1 MCHHHVSEAKNSKR
15 VVRILLIVL
24 ILIFAINIDQDS
36 FINLYLYLLA
46 YLIAGYDV
54 IFKSVKN
61 LFKGELFDEN
71 FLMSIATIGAFL
83 IKEYP
88 EAVMVMLLYQVGE
101 YFQDKAVE
109 KSRHSISELMDIKPD
124 FANVEMGNRVVRKNP
139 EDIKIGDVIVVA
151 PGEKIP
157 LDGEI
162 VFGGGF
168 VDSSSLTGESIP
180 RKLCVGD
187 KALSG
192 CVNLGSMLK
201 IKVEKEYKESTVA
214 KILDLVE
221 NATTMKAKTEKFITK
236 FAKYYTPIV
245 VLLAIL
251 LVIAPLLFIPDANF
265 SVWFKRA
272 LTFLVISCPCAF
284 VISVPL
290 TFFAGIGAASKQG
303 VLVKGSN
310 YLELLSRPDAV
321 LFDKTGTLTVG
332 DFKVSK
338 IYSPQIKQEE
348 LLEYAALAENFST
361 HPIAKSIRTAYGKEV
376 DTNRIKELVE
386 IAGFGIKA
394 NIDGEDI
401 YVGNS
406 KLMSKFNIAPFDAED
421 IGSIVYVAKNNSCL
435 GYIVISDEIKKD
447 SQNTIKVLKDS
458 KIKTVILTGDVE
470 KNAKDVNSVLNVD
483 EIFYE
488 LLPAEKIE
496 KLEVYLEQ
504 KAQKKSVIFVGD
516 GINDAPALVRADVGI
531 AMGGLGSDAAIE
543 AADVVIM
550 DDNPLKIHK
559 AIKIAQKTLNVV
571 SENIII
577 ALGVKILFLVL
588 GALGIISIWGA
599 VFADTGITFIA
610 ILNALR
616 VLRG

>member
-61 LFKGELFDEN
+61 LFNGELFDEN

-187 KALSG
+187 RALSG
-192 CVNLGSMLK
+192 CVNLDSILK

-221 NATTMKAKTEKFITK
+221 NATSKKAKTEKFITK

-251 LVIAPLLFIPDANF
+251 LVIVPLLFIPDANF

-310 YLELLSRPDAV
+310 YLELLSRPDTV

-338 IYSPQIKQEE
+338 IYSPQIKQEKI
-348 LLEYAALAENFST
+348 LEYAALAENFST

-458 KIKTVILTGDVE
+458 KIKTVILTGDVG